1 MILAVVGSGGKTTL
15 IKKMAADYRK
25 QGKTVFVTTTTHMFI
40 ENDTLL
46 TDNAETILSALKET
60 GYAMAGI
67 ADGKKIKGLSKETF
81 ETVCDNVDV
90 VLVEA
95 DGSKHMPL
103 KFPNSA
109 EPVIPDRTDHII
121 VVWGPHGLYKPAR
134 EVCHRLDLVVQCLG
148 ITEDTLITP
157 AHVQTL
163 LVTGYLIALRRQYPH
178 VKITLYPALQSEKI
192 PDA

>member
-121 VVWGPHGLYKPAR
+121 VVWGRHGLYKPAR
-134 EVCHRLDLVVQCLG
+134 EVCHRLDLVIDCLG
-148 ITEDTLITP
+148 ITEETHMTP
-157 AHVQTL
+157 THVQTL
-163 LVTGYLIALRRQYPH
+163 LEKGYLIPLQRQYPQIP
-178 VKITLYPALQSEKI
+178 ITLYPALQAEII